1 MKLLNVSTVL
11 ALAAALAA
19 CASQPATAPGVTYR
33 QPAVAPAAD
42 PVDGTG
48 AMPASVPAVVAPDDA
63 KTKLAQQKREAQQQ
77 KQELDDESRR
87 LASYQKNLFQVFK
100 LSETAA
106 GFQAKP
112 NAVGVFESKAAKS
125 GKMRVSLAQLPDSPA
140 RLNVGSYTVN
150 LDMLV
155 EYVETRECI
164 AGGCVGKTQNIVRS
178 VPKMVQIPI
187 SAKNGF
193 AGTRDLSFLDAQNV
207 EPNAKNY
214 RVSYSNL
221 KMTVRRMTAAAQ
233 PGRSD

>member
-1 MKLLNVSTVL
+1 VKLLNLSIVL

-19 CASQPATAPGVTYR
+19 CASQPATAPGVSHR
-33 QPAVAPAAD
+33 QSAVAPAAD

-48 AMPASVPAVVAPDDA
+48 AMPAATPAVVTPDDA
-63 KTKLAQQKREAQQQ
+63 KAKLAQQKREAQQQ

-112 NAVGVFESKAAKS
+112 DAVGVFESKAAKS

-178 VPKMVQIPI
+178 VPKSVQIPI
-187 SAKNGF
+187 SAKSGF

-207 EPNAKNY
+207 EPNARNY
-214 RVSYSNL
+214 RVSYSKL

-233 PGRSD
+233 PVHSD

>member
-1 MKLLNVSTVL
+1 VKLFNHVTVL

-19 CASQPATAPGVTYR
+19 CASQPASAPGATS
-33 QPAVAPAAD
+33 QQGNAAPAAD
-42 PVDGTG
+42 PG
-48 AMPASVPAVVAPDDA
+48 AGVAAVPAPAPAVTPEEA
-63 KTKLAQQKREAQQQ
+63 KAKLLLQKREAQQQ

-100 LSETAA
+100 LSESTA

-112 NAVGVFESKAAKS
+112 NALGVFESKSAKS
-125 GKMRVSLAQLPDSPA
+125 GKMRVALAQLPDSPA

-164 AGGCVGKTQNIVRS
+164 AGGCVGKTQKIVRS
-178 VPKMVQIPI
+178 VPKSVQIPI
-187 SAKNGF
+187 SAKSGF
-193 AGTRDLSFLDAQNV
+193 AGARELSFLDAQNV

-221 KMTVRRMTAAAQ
+221 KMTVRRMTAAPQ
-233 PGRSD
+233 PVRSD

>member
-1 MKLLNVSTVL
+1 MKLLNLLTVL

-19 CASQPATAPGVTYR
+19 CASQPASTSGVTHR
-33 QPAVAPAAD
+33 QANPEPAAD
-42 PVDGTG
+42 PG
-48 AMPASVPAVVAPDDA
+48 AGAAPVPAAVVTPDDA
-63 KTKLAQQKREAQQQ
+63 KAKLLQQKREAQQQ

-100 LSETAA
+100 LSESVA
-106 GFQAKP
+106 GFQARP
-112 NAVGVFESKAAKS
+112 NALGVFESKSAKS

-164 AGGCVGKTQNIVRS
+164 AGGCIGKTQNIVRS
-178 VPKMVQIPI
+178 VPKTVQIPI
-187 SAKNGF
+187 SGKNGF
-193 AGTRDLSFLDAQNV
+193 AGTRELSFLDAQNV